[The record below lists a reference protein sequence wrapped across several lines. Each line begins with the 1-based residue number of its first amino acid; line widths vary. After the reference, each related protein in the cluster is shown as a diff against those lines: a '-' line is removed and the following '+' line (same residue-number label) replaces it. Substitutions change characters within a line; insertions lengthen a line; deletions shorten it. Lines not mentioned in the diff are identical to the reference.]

1 MKGNFLLTTFL
12 FLCSFTA
19 FSQEKRMSTLEYIDS
34 FKQSA
39 MKEMHESKVPASIT
53 LAQGI
58 LESSSGNSRLAKN
71 GNNHFGIKC
80 KKTWTGSVIFEDD
93 DALHECFRAYNNAFE
108 SYRDHSAFLK
118 NNIRYAFLFELKPK
132 DYKGWAHGLRKAGYA
147 TNKKYGHML
156 IGLIERYELFK
167 YDTKIESQESNQG
180 NTPIAP
186 ITSTDQ
192 NLEKEEKTSKLNLY
206 AKKKAIKF
214 KKIIFSPEITNHVM
228 QVSPIRRKSN
238 SYKLHSR
245 NTNQTNKKEHKVQ
258 KGESLYSIAMQY
270 NLNPTHLQNINGLPS
285 DAISEGQTIQLSGIA
300 SKIDQ
305 VRDEKVVISDEKQ
318 VIRHIVKK
326 GETLYSISR
335 IYKIPVSRIVS
346 VNDISN
352 NVIQEGQ
359 RLKIEH

>member
-1 MKGNFLLTTFL
+1 
-12 FLCSFTA
+12 
-19 FSQEKRMSTLEYIDS
+19 MSTLEYIDS

-39 MKEMHESKVPASIT
+39 IKEMHESKVPASIT

-108 SYRDHSAFLK
+108 SYRDHSIFLK
-118 NNIRYAFLFELKPK
+118 SNNRYAFLFELKPK

-167 YDTKIESQESNQG
+167 YDTKSGSQESIQD
-180 NTPIAP
+180 NTPPAS
-186 ITSTDQ
+186 ITSTEQ
-192 NLEKEEKTSKLNLY
+192 NLEKEEKRAKLNLY
-206 AKKKAIKF
+206 EKKEAIKF
-214 KKIIFSPEITNHVM
+214 TKLKFSPDITNHVLK
-228 QVSPIRRKSN
+228 VCPIRRKNN
-238 SYKLHSR
+238 SFKLHSR
-245 NTNQTNKKEHKVQ
+245 NTNHTNKKEHKVQ
-258 KGESLYSIAMQY
+258 KGESLYSIAMLY
-270 NLNPTHLQNINGLPS
+270 NLNPLQLQNINRLQS
-285 DAISEGQTIQLSGIA
+285 DAISEGQTILLSSVESPKNNVDEI
-300 SKIDQ
+300 
-305 VRDEKVVISDEKQ
+305 RDEKIVIK
-318 VIRHIVKK
+318 HIVKK

-335 IYKIPVSRIVS
+335 IYKIPVSKIIS
-346 VNDISN
+346 ANNISN
-352 NVIQEGQ
+352 NLIQEGQ